1 MSINL
6 TLFQILL
13 PACFV
18 CLAMLLTLILPAL
31 EMEKPLEMH
40 PWNYPTWGLAYPT
53 ETFYSNHHQEAKWPE
68 KYIEQ
73 LTGCIFVS
81 H

>member
-1 MSINL
+1 MDTLLKLTFKNLL
-6 TLFQILL
+6 TLKIFYFQILL

-40 PWNYPTWGLAYPT
+40 PWNYPTWGTISL
-53 ETFYSNHHQEAKWPE
+53 F
-68 KYIEQ
+68 
-73 LTGCIFVS
+73 CF
-81 H
+81 